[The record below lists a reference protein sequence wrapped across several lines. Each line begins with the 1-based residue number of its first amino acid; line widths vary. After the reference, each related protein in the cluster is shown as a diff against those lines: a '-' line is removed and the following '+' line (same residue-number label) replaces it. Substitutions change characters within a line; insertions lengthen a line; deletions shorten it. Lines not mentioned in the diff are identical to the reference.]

1 MIPQVQIGPCH
12 VCVDRETTS
21 NIERVLSNNCSFKVK
36 QSRAEFVRSR
46 KNGNGN
52 NNNE

>member
-21 NIERVLSNNCSFKVK
+21 ERVLSNNCSFEDK